1 MATIIRGSDNFDTST
16 AGKVLQVKRFEPGAI
31 RSSVANFGSIGQ
43 APTTSNT
50 TSIYTAN
57 FTPVSSTSKI
67 IGIYQSCEDGQ
78 GTNGWTIHSCFVGS
92 TLLGSSFR
100 YLLRVDEEPYT
111 QTFTFEYDH
120 NTSSQISFNLR
131 YGSTAGIFIVLN
143 RSNTKTQGTG
153 VPNSHATSLILMEVE
168 Q

>member
-1 MATIIRGSDNFDTST
+1 MAITINGDGTISGVTGS
-16 AGKVLQVKRFEPGAI
+16 VIQLKRFEPGAT
-31 RSSVANFGSIGQ
+31 RAAVANFGSINQ

-67 IGIYQSCEDGQ
+67 YGIYQSCEDGQ
-78 GTNGWTIHSCFVGS
+78 GTNGWTIHSCFDGS

-100 YLLRVDEEPYT
+100 YLRYQNQEPYT

-120 NTSSQISFNLR
+120 NTTSQIGFNLR
-131 YGSTAGIFIVLN
+131 YGSTAGLYIVLN
-143 RSNTKTQGTG
+143 RSETYTQSSGI
-153 VPNSHATSLILMEVE
+153 PNSHATSLILMEVE